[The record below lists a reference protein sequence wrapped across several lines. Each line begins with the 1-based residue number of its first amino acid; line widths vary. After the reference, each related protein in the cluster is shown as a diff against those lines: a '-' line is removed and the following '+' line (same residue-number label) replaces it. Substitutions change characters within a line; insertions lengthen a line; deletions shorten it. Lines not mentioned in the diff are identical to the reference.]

1 MAEHDPPAARVE
13 VSGRPGRRRKARK
26 GKSRSSGPDTAK
38 AKARPPGSAA
48 EAGGA
53 PREEK
58 NSDAPSSPRQSPSRP
73 GRPRQKKPRKAP
85 PRQAKRTRAPN
96 SGTGA
101 GKAAATPQADS
112 VAETKAVASRL
123 VSVAGTEMAG
133 GLPSRSSYRQSYA
146 AIDLGTNNCRLLIAR
161 PSGENFTVID
171 AFSRVVRL
179 GEGLAQSGRL
189 SDAAMERTLA
199 ALRVCADK
207 LMRRNVYLARSVAT
221 EACRRAENGP
231 EFIERVREETGI
243 ALDII
248 SAREEARLAVLGCHV
263 LLEDGVG
270 PAMIFDIGG
279 GSTELVLIES
289 TDTVP
294 RILDWQSV
302 PWGVVSLTESC
313 GPEGKTLEERLE
325 RYRIMHGLVSDS
337 FADFAKR
344 VAPARESA
352 GQTGPLRLL
361 GTSGTVTTLASLHLE
376 LPQYDRRM
384 VDGLI
389 VPAESMRG
397 ISARLS
403 SMSIEERREVN
414 CIGRERADLV
424 VAGCAILES
433 ILDLWPAARLGVADR
448 GIREGILRSLIA
460 SHSSGKPFTGGRN
473 PALAG
478 QHHQLENRP

>member
-1 MAEHDPPAARVE
+1 MDAVRASRASGMAA
-13 VSGRPGRRRKARK
+13 
-26 GKSRSSGPDTAK
+26 
-38 AKARPPGSAA
+38 
-48 EAGGA
+48 
-53 PREEK
+53 
-58 NSDAPSSPRQSPSRP
+58 SDAGQPIMVRRGQGASGQPATGPALASTGGVGQGSLASPGLGLRTGQ
-73 GRPRQKKPRKAP
+73 
-85 PRQAKRTRAPN
+85 PRQA
-96 SGTGA
+96 
-101 GKAAATPQADS
+101 
-112 VAETKAVASRL
+112 
-123 VSVAGTEMAG
+123 
-133 GLPSRSSYRQSYA
+133 YA

-179 GEGLAQSGRL
+179 GEGVAQNGCL
-189 SDAAMERTLA
+189 SNEAMDRTLA
-199 ALRVCADK
+199 ALRICADK

-221 EACRRAENGP
+221 EACRRASNGAA
-231 EFIERVREETGI
+231 FIERVRQETGI

-263 LLEDGVG
+263 LLENGVG

-302 PWGVVSLTESC
+302 PWGVVSLSESC
-313 GPEGKTLEERLE
+313 GSEGATLDDRLA
-325 RYRIMHGLVSDS
+325 RYTRMRSLVSES
-337 FADFAKR
+337 FASFAR
-344 VAPARESA
+344 RTEPARHSA
-352 GQTGPLRLL
+352 SDTGPLRLL

-376 LPQYDRRM
+376 LPQYDRSA

-389 VPAESMRG
+389 VPAESMRA

-403 SMSIEERREVN
+403 SMPIEERREVA

-424 VAGCAILES
+424 VAGCAILEA
-433 ILDLWPAARLGVADR
+433 ILDLWPASRLGVADR

-460 SHSSGKPFTGGRN
+460 ANASSGQG
-473 PALAG
+473 AG
-478 QHHQLENRP
+478 QGHGRGEGERAGMAGRP